1 MKHLPN
7 LLTLMNAALGCV
19 ALYFVADLQL
29 SSAMYC
35 VLLAAFFDLFD
46 GLLARRLGVSGALG
60 MQLDSLADLI
70 SFGVVPGAVATT
82 LLSMSGLDNH
92 AILLGFAITLGAVYR
107 LAVFNTKKDKEDH
120 FKGLPTPANALFWIG
135 LPLLTTEISYWE
147 LLVMIM
153 VSTYMLNS
161 SLLFL
166 RIKIRKHTGSNIGLI
181 IAVLG
186 TIVIFLI
193 FGWAALTPVV
203 AAYLVVSILFTV
215 YKKLKS

>member
-1 MKHLPN
+1 
-7 LLTLMNAALGCV
+7 
-19 ALYFVADLQL
+19 
-29 SSAMYC
+29 MYC

-60 MQLDSLADLI
+60 TQLDSLADLI
-70 SFGVVPGAVATT
+70 SFGVVPGAVATV
-82 LLSMSGLDNH
+82 LLSMSGLDNY
-92 AILLGFAITLGAVYR
+92 AVLFGFTITLGAVYR

-203 AAYLVVSILFTV
+203 AAYLIVSILFTA

>member
-1 MKHLPN
+1 
-7 LLTLMNAALGCV
+7 
-19 ALYFVADLQL
+19 
-29 SSAMYC
+29 
-35 VLLAAFFDLFD
+35 
-46 GLLARRLGVSGALG
+46 
-60 MQLDSLADLI
+60 
-70 SFGVVPGAVATT
+70 
-82 LLSMSGLDNH
+82 
-92 AILLGFAITLGAVYR
+92 LGAVYR